1 MKKLI
6 TVHTQK
12 LLEKN
17 LRVLKKNQI
26 IVYKCAICI
35 KGQTLIYIL
44 LRLLR
49 RVKKENDERLLPFL
63 IHMCCDFP
71 SFLFFLSVLSC
82 VLLDDCGKNVLRVKP
97 NCQNVTTKKT
107 CCHERIY
114 FISIYYRLLRIYWL
128 YEYYKFIF
136 FGDIICS
143 KNIE

>member
-63 IHMCCDFP
+63 IHM
-71 SFLFFLSVLSC
+71 
-82 VLLDDCGKNVLRVKP
+82 
-97 NCQNVTTKKT
+97 
-107 CCHERIY
+107 
-114 FISIYYRLLRIYWL
+114 
-128 YEYYKFIF
+128 
-136 FGDIICS
+136 
-143 KNIE
+143 